1 LRKIIIIGAGAAGI
15 FGAINIASKNP
26 DAELVVLEK
35 SSKLLSKVKISGGGR
50 CNVTNVCHEPKELI
64 KHYPR
69 GYKKLKKAFEQFGSK
84 ETVQWF
90 ESRGVKLKAETDG
103 RMFPV
108 TDDSQTIIDC
118 LLNECKKHKVEI
130 RTKVAVESISKTEQG
145 FSLTIKGSENME
157 CDKVVIATGG
167 HNKLESFQWLA
178 DLEHSISEPVPS
190 LFTFNLP
197 DSNIT
202 ALSGVSVSDVEVKIA
217 GTKLSYQGP
226 LLITHWGMSGPAV
239 LKLSAWGARI
249 LHEKNYEYSVLV
261 NWLAT
266 TNEEEARQKLTEFQ
280 IDNPKKMLFNS
291 NPFLLP
297 KRLWEYLLTKCDIDE
312 DLRWNNFSGKK
323 FNKLVNHLIADLY
336 EASGKTTFK
345 EEFVTAGGIKLGDVN
360 MQTMESRKCP
370 GLYFSGEVLDIDGV
384 TGGFNFQ
391 AAWTTAWL
399 ASEGILENEK
409 ALQN

>member
-1 LRKIIIIGAGAAGI
+1 MTKIIIIGAGAAGI

-26 DAELVVLEK
+26 KAEVVVLEK

-50 CNVTNVCHEPKELI
+50 CNVTNVCQDPKELI
-64 KHYPR
+64 KNYPR
-69 GYKKLKKAFEQFGSK
+69 GNKKLKKAFEQYGSK
-84 ETVQWF
+84 ETVEWF
-90 ESRGVKLKAETDG
+90 ESRGVKLKAEADG

-130 RTKVAVESISKTEQG
+130 GTKVSVESIEKTENG
-145 FSLTIKGSENME
+145 FSLEIKGAKNIK
-157 CDKVVIATGG
+157 CDKVVVATGG

-178 DLEHSISEPVPS
+178 DLGHSISKPVPS

-197 DSNIT
+197 DSDIT
-202 ALSGVSVSDVEVKIA
+202 KLSGVAVPDVEVKIA
-217 GTKLSYQGP
+217 GTKLSHEGP

-249 LHEKNYEYSVLV
+249 LHEQNYEYSVLV
-261 NWLAT
+261 NWLKN
-266 TNEEEARQKLTEFQ
+266 TNEEECRQKLTVFQ
-280 IDNPKKMLFNS
+280 TENPKKMLFNS
-291 NPFLLP
+291 NPFSLP
-297 KRLWEYLLTKCDIDE
+297 KRLWEFLLTKSEIDE
-312 DLRWNNFSGKK
+312 ELRWNNFSGKK
-323 FNKLVNHLIADLY
+323 FNKLVNNLIADLY
-336 EASGKTTFK
+336 KASGKTTFK
-345 EEFVTAGGIKLGDVN
+345 EEFVTAGGVKLGDVN
-360 MQTMESRKCP
+360 MQTMESRKCS
-370 GLYFSGEVLDIDGV
+370 GLFFAGEVLDIDGI

-399 ASEGILENEK
+399 ASEGISENEK

>member
-1 LRKIIIIGAGAAGI
+1 MKSHKIIIIGAGAAGI
-15 FGAINIASKNP
+15 FGAINIAAKNP
-26 DAELVVLEK
+26 DAEVVVLEK
-35 SSKLLSKVKISGGGR
+35 SSKLLAKVKISGGGR
-50 CNVTNVCHEPKELI
+50 CNVTNVCQEPKELI

-69 GYKKLKKAFEQFGSK
+69 GNKKLKKAFEQFGSK

-90 ESRGVKLKAETDG
+90 ESRGVQLKAQADG

-145 FSLTIKGSENME
+145 ISLAIKGAENIE
-157 CDKVVIATGG
+157 CDKVLVATGG

-178 DLEHSISEPVPS
+178 DLGHSISEPVPS

-197 DSNIT
+197 KSTIT
-202 ALSGVSVSDVEVKIA
+202 ALSGVSVADVEVKIA
-217 GTKLSYQGP
+217 GTKLSHQGP

-261 NWLAT
+261 NWLAIA
-266 TNEEEARQKLTEFQ
+266 NEQEARQRLTEFQ
-280 IDNPKKMLFNS
+280 SENPKKMLFNS
-291 NPFLLP
+291 NPFQLP
-297 KRLWEYLLTKCDIDE
+297 KRLWEYLLTKSEIDE
-312 DLRWNNFSGKK
+312 ELRWNNFSGKK

-345 EEFVTAGGIKLGDVN
+345 EEFVTSGGVKLGDVN
-360 MQTMESRKCP
+360 MQTMESRKCA
-370 GLYFSGEVLDIDGV
+370 GLYFAGEVLDIDGV

-399 ASEGILENEK
+399 VGEGFTKI
-409 ALQN
+409 

>member
-1 LRKIIIIGAGAAGI
+1 MSKKRIIIIGAGAAGI
-15 FGAINIASKNP
+15 FGAINIASKNQ
-26 DAELVVLEK
+26 EHEVLVLEK

-50 CNVTNVCHEPKELI
+50 CNVTNSCQEPKELI
-64 KHYPR
+64 KNYPR
-69 GYKKLKKAFEQFGSK
+69 GNKKLKKAFEQFGTL
-84 ETVQWF
+84 ETVNWF
-90 ESRGVKLKAETDG
+90 ESKGVKLKAEEDG
-103 RMFPV
+103 RMFPT

-118 LLNECKKHKVEI
+118 LLNECKKLNVQI
-130 RTKVAVESISKTEQG
+130 RTKIIVETIEPKSTG
-145 FSLTIKGSENME
+145 FLLKIKEGENIE
-157 CDKVVIATGG
+157 CNKILIATGG
-167 HNKLESFQWLA
+167 HHKKEGFDWLTKLG
-178 DLEHSISEPVPS
+178 HNISEPVPS
-190 LFTFNLP
+190 LFTFNLHKS
-197 DSNIT
+197 DIT
-202 ALSGVSVSDVEVKIA
+202 QLSGVSVQEAEVKIA
-217 GTKLSYQGP
+217 GSKLSYVGP

-261 NWLAT
+261 NWLVDA
-266 TNEEEARQKLTEFQ
+266 NEEEARQKLYDFQ
-280 IDNPKKMLFNS
+280 TKNPKKKLFTS

-297 KRLWEYLLTKCDIDE
+297 KRLWDYILTKCDIDDE
-312 DLRWNNFSGKK
+312 IRWNNFSGKK

-370 GLYFSGEVLDIDGV
+370 GLYFAGEVLDIDGI

-399 ASEGILENEK
+399 ASEGISSN
-409 ALQN
+409 

>member
-1 LRKIIIIGAGAAGI
+1 LKSHKIIIIGAGAAGI
-15 FGAINIASKNP
+15 FGAINIAAKNP
-26 DAELVVLEK
+26 DAEVVVLEK
-35 SSKLLSKVKISGGGR
+35 SSKLLAKVKISGGGR
-50 CNVTNVCHEPKELI
+50 CNVTNVCQEPKELI

-69 GYKKLKKAFEQFGSK
+69 GNKKLKKAFEQFGSK

-90 ESRGVKLKAETDG
+90 ESRGVQLKAQADG

-145 FSLTIKGSENME
+145 ISLAIKGAENIE
-157 CDKVVIATGG
+157 CDKVLVATGG

-178 DLEHSISEPVPS
+178 DLGHSISEPVPS

-197 DSNIT
+197 KSTIT
-202 ALSGVSVSDVEVKIA
+202 ALSGVSVADVEVKIA
-217 GTKLSYQGP
+217 GTKLSHQGP

-261 NWLAT
+261 NWLAIA
-266 TNEEEARQKLTEFQ
+266 NEQEARQRLTEFQ
-280 IDNPKKMLFNS
+280 SENPKKMLFNS
-291 NPFLLP
+291 NPFQLP
-297 KRLWEYLLTKCDIDE
+297 KRLWEYLLTKSEIDE
-312 DLRWNNFSGKK
+312 ELRWNNFSGKK

-345 EEFVTAGGIKLGDVN
+345 EEFVTSGGVKLGDVN
-360 MQTMESRKCP
+360 MQTMESRKCA
-370 GLYFSGEVLDIDGV
+370 GLYFAGEVLDIDGV

-399 ASEGILENEK
+399 VGEGFTKI
-409 ALQN
+409 